1 MKFFITGGGGQLAF
15 AFQRLFK
22 EEDLPFT
29 IYSRQ
34 ELDITDISRVRRRIH
49 EDQPNVIINCAAW
62 NDIDGAEQNWRDA
75 YLVNA
80 IGPKNLAIAA
90 EEQNIPLVTFSS
102 DYVFNGKSVRSWTIA
117 DTPDPINVYGRT
129 KLLGED
135 FVKNH
140 THRFLIVRISW
151 LFGPEGKE
159 ESNFLKQVLRL
170 SREQNELK
178 VVSDQ
183 ISSPT
188 YAPDLAERVMDLLSL
203 RAWGVY
209 HLSCSGRCS
218 KYDWASF
225 ALKELGVTKNIYQVQ
240 SDEFRPI
247 AQRPSMSALDPFPL
261 DTLGIYMPRWEDATL
276 RFLKSIGQKN
286 GDIDDA

>member
-140 THRFLIVRISW
+140 IHRFLIVRISW
-151 LFGPEGKE
+151 LFGPEGK
-159 ESNFLKQVLRL
+159 
-170 SREQNELK
+170 
-178 VVSDQ
+178 
-183 ISSPT
+183 
-188 YAPDLAERVMDLLSL
+188 A
-203 RAWGVY
+203 
-209 HLSCSGRCS
+209 
-218 KYDWASF
+218 
-225 ALKELGVTKNIYQVQ
+225 
-240 SDEFRPI
+240 
-247 AQRPSMSALDPFPL
+247 
-261 DTLGIYMPRWEDATL
+261 
-276 RFLKSIGQKN
+276 GQ
-286 GDIDDA
+286 ART